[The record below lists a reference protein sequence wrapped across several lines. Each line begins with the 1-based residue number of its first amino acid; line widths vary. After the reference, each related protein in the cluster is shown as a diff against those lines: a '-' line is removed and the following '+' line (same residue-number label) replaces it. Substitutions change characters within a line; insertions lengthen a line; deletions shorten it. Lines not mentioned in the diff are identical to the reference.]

1 MNNLSSLPISR
12 WSKIFTLL
20 IVAFPILDIYAV
32 GVKGISIG
40 SVLLSIALIRVLFSF
55 LKYRH
60 YIKWNPYYGFCIY
73 GVVISLII
81 LLLHNEFSV
90 LEVFVRLIYF
100 LFYILLIF
108 MPSLHDFNIVYAG
121 KIYLRLGLL
130 AGGFLILQY
139 ICFWGFGY
147 TLIGLIP
154 GLSLNYSI
162 TDYTEWINKYS
173 GMYEIIFRPTS
184 VFPEPAAFA
193 QYMAPLLILTLFT
206 SVGEKRRLILAGFI
220 SIVMILSTSTNGI
233 VFSISTWMI
242 YFIYYNYKSI
252 KRKNILT
259 LLFPL
264 ITFSIVFFFF
274 VLLTNDN
281 SISNYTARQFNDI
294 FDMNTS
300 ASGYIRVLRG
310 FDIYS
315 QLNILEEIFGIGLG
329 TYRSYYAMGSIYVLD
344 GEVEYMS
351 SLSYLFVS
359 TGIIGFLLFIYALF
373 YNSKGKG
380 ICSKLLAMW
389 IILVFTSSSLFN
401 SPVYALV
408 YLLILYSDALK
419 INQSVS
425 GVTR

>member
-12 WSKIFTLL
+12 WSKIFTFL

-40 SVLLSIALIRVLFSF
+40 SVLLSIALIRVLLSF
-55 LKYRH
+55 LEYRH

-73 GVVISLII
+73 GVVISLIT

-90 LEVFVRLIYF
+90 LEVFVRLTYF

-130 AGGFLILQY
+130 AGCFLILQY

-242 YFIYYNYKSI
+242 YFIY
-252 KRKNILT
+252 
-259 LLFPL
+259 
-264 ITFSIVFFFF
+264 
-274 VLLTNDN
+274 
-281 SISNYTARQFNDI
+281 
-294 FDMNTS
+294 
-300 ASGYIRVLRG
+300 
-310 FDIYS
+310 
-315 QLNILEEIFGIGLG
+315 
-329 TYRSYYAMGSIYVLD
+329 
-344 GEVEYMS
+344 
-351 SLSYLFVS
+351 
-359 TGIIGFLLFIYALF
+359 
-373 YNSKGKG
+373 
-380 ICSKLLAMW
+380 W
-389 IILVFTSSSLFN
+389 
-401 SPVYALV
+401 
-408 YLLILYSDALK
+408 
-419 INQSVS
+419 
-425 GVTR
+425 